1 MQVQRG
7 ESFKSIRPTT
17 LQMQDEGKDMSNP
30 DSHFHLYSP
39 SLFSS
44 LCFASMDNNKEW
56 KGHLPFKEWGQD
68 ETQNLNWIDFVSV
81 PVNLSSMFS
90 WNQCSLLLNTG
101 SVCWKKKKKKRT
113 VVRDIETERREKE
126 SVNTRREKIEQNLK
140 HKERISSL
148 RGQYEE
154 LPSWCDLPSFIPGS
168 LFDSKHCLFSR
179 QSEIQLSTLGKG

>member
-44 LCFASMDNNKEW
+44 FCFASMDNNKEW

-68 ETQNLNWIDFVSV
+68 ETQNLSWIDFVSV

-101 SVCWKKKKKKRT
+101 SVCWKKKKKKKDCCQRHRDRT
-113 VVRDIETERREKE
+113 QRKGISEYKKGEDRAESKAQGENFFSER
-126 SVNTRREKIEQNLK
+126 SV
-140 HKERISSL
+140 
-148 RGQYEE
+148 
-154 LPSWCDLPSFIPGS
+154 
-168 LFDSKHCLFSR
+168 
-179 QSEIQLSTLGKG
+179 